1 MLAFTGMD
9 TFILDDDELLRS
21 VVDVCQGNGITFV
34 QGSGHRKTAEQKLF
48 EQVAAIREK
57 QQEYDAHLTVMGT
70 RNSYSKTDPD
80 ATFMRMKEDHM
91 KNGQLKPAYNLQ
103 LAVQSEYIIGLGLF
117 PNPTDT
123 RTLIPFLTALESGY
137 GRLADHIV
145 ADAGYDSEENMDWI
159 EKKGSTVCIKPR
171 EYEYRKTSAFK
182 KKIGHRSN
190 MVYDADSDTY
200 TCAKGRKLHFVTEKS
215 SVIGTADMNGPYE
228 HTNVKTVSIVENG
241 INASRPGQER
251 NRNRIK

>member
-1 MLAFTGMD
+1 M
-9 TFILDDDELLRS
+9 
-21 VVDVCQGNGITFV
+21 
-34 QGSGHRKTAEQKLF
+34 
-48 EQVAAIREK
+48 
-57 QQEYDAHLTVMGT
+57 
-70 RNSYSKTDPD
+70 
-80 ATFMRMKEDHM
+80 
-91 KNGQLKPAYNLQ
+91 
-103 LAVQSEYIIGLGLF
+103 
-117 PNPTDT
+117 
-123 RTLIPFLTALESGY
+123 
-137 GRLADHIV
+137 